1 VSFLGPILGD
11 INPFAFG
18 PDLGGP
24 SVVPG
29 NGTPAKTNTV
39 TTQPWYATLFSNA
52 SSVLNSVLA
61 YNVQQ
66 NQVNHGQTPSVGAPG
81 GNQPL
86 GVGIGSLA
94 PIVPLLVVV
103 AIFLVIFKLASGGR
117 R

>member
-11 INPFAFG
+11 INPFAWTAG
-18 PDLGGP
+18 APAMT
-24 SVVPG
+24 PG

-39 TTQPWYATLFSNA
+39 ATQPWYATLFSNA
-52 SSVLNSVLA
+52 SGVLNSVLA

-66 NQVNHGQTPSVGAPG
+66 NQVNHGQNPSVQAPG
-81 GNQPL
+81 GVQAL
-86 GVGIGSLA
+86 GFSTAGLSSVF
-94 PIVPLLVVV
+94 PLLILV